1 MTGTKLTKRLVEAEK
16 PQQKDVFLW
25 DSELKGFCCK
35 ITPTGKRAYLLY
47 YRTQEGQQR
56 KPKLGDHGIV
66 TCEQAREMA
75 LKMLAAV
82 SVGKDPSKEKQER
95 RKELTVAELATRYLE
110 QHATVRKKP
119 RSVEEDEG
127 NLTRHILPALGK
139 YKISDLSRKHIN
151 DLHHKMKDKPTTANR
166 VIALLSKMLNLA
178 EAWGLRVD
186 GTNPCRHVQKYKENK
201 RTRYLSEA
209 ELARLGD
216 VLNNELTSGA
226 NANAVNAI
234 RLLILTGCRHSEITT
249 LTWDEVDIE
258 RQYLRL
264 KDSKTGA
271 KTVPLN
277 PPALALL
284 ASIPRYKGN
293 TYVVAGKLKDSHLT
307 NLDRYWKSIR
317 IKAELEDIR
326 LHDLRHTYASV
337 GAAGGLSLPVI
348 GALLGHTQ
356 ASTTQ
361 RYAHLA
367 DNPLKQASDAIGA
380 KLAAAMSGKASG
392 EVIPLHG
399 HKKG

>member
-1 MTGTKLTKRLVEAEK
+1 MTGAKLTKRLVEAEK

-56 KPKLGDHGIV
+56 KPKLGDHGVV

-186 GTNPCRHVQKYKENK
+186 GTNPCRHVQKYKEN
-201 RTRYLSEA
+201 
-209 ELARLGD
+209 
-216 VLNNELTSGA
+216 V
-226 NANAVNAI
+226 
-234 RLLILTGCRHSEITT
+234 
-249 LTWDEVDIE
+249 
-258 RQYLRL
+258 
-264 KDSKTGA
+264 
-271 KTVPLN
+271 
-277 PPALALL
+277 
-284 ASIPRYKGN
+284 
-293 TYVVAGKLKDSHLT
+293 
-307 NLDRYWKSIR
+307 
-317 IKAELEDIR
+317 
-326 LHDLRHTYASV
+326 
-337 GAAGGLSLPVI
+337 
-348 GALLGHTQ
+348 
-356 ASTTQ
+356 TTQ
-361 RYAHLA
+361 PPYNDTKH
-367 DNPLKQASDAIGA
+367 
-380 KLAAAMSGKASG
+380 
-392 EVIPLHG
+392 
-399 HKKG
+399 